1 MASMNISNIEF
12 GKIFWE
18 EFTTDKDISELFLK
32 ESEKIYK
39 SIINN
44 E

>member
-1 MASMNISNIEF
+1 MSITNIEF
-12 GKIFWE
+12 GRIFME
-18 EFTTDKDISELFLK
+18 ELTTDENISELFLK

>member
-1 MASMNISNIEF
+1 MSITNIEF
-12 GKIFWE
+12 GRIFME
-18 EFTTDKDISELFLK
+18 ESDENISELFLK